1 MPCTT
6 PITEHL
12 CAHSPKPDPT
22 RPPDTTDPA
31 DWINA
36 ATEVLVNQSI
46 DAVRV
51 DVLAK
56 GLGVTR
62 GSFYWHFQ
70 DRDDLLRKMLTS
82 WRDGATEQLIQRFE
96 SSNAAPESLI
106 HELAALPFRGKS
118 AIRSASIELAIRA
131 WARRD
136 DMARHY
142 VDEVDTK
149 RLAYITHCFIALGK
163 SIPEG
168 KRYAFLLYSYMI
180 GESLLA
186 NQGSEDESEQ
196 RRQFVEKLLTGA

>member
-1 MPCTT
+1 MFQEPKTRADSTT
-6 PITEHL
+6 RTQLTPG
-12 CAHSPKPDPT
+12 
-22 RPPDTTDPA
+22 
-31 DWINA
+31 DWIEA

-56 GLGVTR
+56 GLKVTR

-96 SSNAAPESLI
+96 SSNATPETLI

-118 AIRSASIELAIRA
+118 AVRSASIELAIRA

-136 DMARHY
+136 EMARHY

-149 RLAYITHCFIALGK
+149 RLAYITHCFVALGK
-163 SIPEG
+163 SIAEST
-168 KRYAFLLYSYMI
+168 RYAFLLYSYMI

-186 NQGSEDESEQ
+186 NQGSASEREQ
-196 RRQFVEKLLTGA
+196 RCLFVKALLTA